1 MSTLVMAM
9 STCSAGFVLSP
20 VRPFVRQANILMAAD
35 EDTSGMGFG
44 NSNAEAEERGRKA
57 LEALRA
63 ASNEK
68 GYDDTLQGLS
78 AQPEEEL
85 VEVPQEFKSQVTLG
99 FAGFLIVGGILSFVV
114 GGSIWEPKG
123 FNEDGSPPAEST
135 PAFGFVPS
143 ITPREMEQLE
153 QAQQQ
158 QQQQQQ

>member
-63 ASNEK
+63 ASNESLSLEDISELLGLPLVGVIPESK
-68 GYDDTLQGLS
+68 SVLTSTNLGQPVIAAQDDAAEAYKDVVQRFLGNDLPLRFVT
-78 AQPEEEL
+78 PE
-85 VEVPQEFKSQVTLG
+85 S
-99 FAGFLIVGGILSFVV
+99 
-114 GGSIWEPKG
+114 KG
-123 FNEDGSPPAEST
+123 FFT
-135 PAFGFVPS
+135 R
-143 ITPREMEQLE
+143 IME
-153 QAQQQ
+153 AARNSA
-158 QQQQQQ
+158 